1 VRRRIAAI
9 WPAAGPAVGL
19 TGVSALLA
27 LGMVAHTAAAVTTQ
41 DVSFRGKYDK
51 RDRHKV
57 RAGLSLRTTFSITD
71 PAAPAPLQLDRTT
84 LRFPKGSVVNG
95 RYFPKCKLAA
105 IQAKGPK
112 GCPRG
117 SKIGG
122 GTARGA
128 APPIVASVAAKV
140 SLFNGVP
147 VGRNPTLIIYS
158 LPDLGPVLVMSGVLK
173 SDRSGRYGYVLDVKV
188 PPIKTLPS
196 APDASVT
203 FFDATV
209 NNLSVKRGKRK
220 INYIDAPVL
229 CNGTYFLLD
238 GAFSYRGG
246 VVNPVLEKFT
256 LNGGPRCP

>member
-1 VRRRIAAI
+1 VRRTL
-9 WPAAGPAVGL
+9 PAVSVICV
-19 TGVSALLA
+19 TALLA
-27 LGMVAHTAAAVTTQ
+27 AGIFVHAASAVTTQ
-41 DVSFRGKYDK
+41 DISFQGKYNK

-57 RAGLSLRTTFSITD
+57 RAGLSLRTIFNITD
-71 PAAPAPLQLDRTT
+71 PAAPAPLQLARTT

-95 RYFPKCKLAA
+95 RFFPQCKLTAL
-105 IQAKGPK
+105 QSKGPK
-112 GCPRG
+112 ACPKG

-122 GTARGA
+122 GRARGA
-128 APPIVASVAAKV
+128 APPIVDSVAAKV
-140 SLFNGVP
+140 TLFNGVP
-147 VGRNPTLIIYS
+147 VGGNPTLIIYS
-158 LPDLGPVLVMSGVLK
+158 LPDLGPVLIQSGVLK
-173 SDRSGRYGYVLDVKV
+173 SDRSGKYGYVLDVNV

-209 NNLSVKRGKRK
+209 NNLSVKRGRRK

-238 GAFSYRGG
+238 GAFTYRGG
-246 VVNPVLEKFT
+246 VVNPVLDKFT

>member
-1 VRRRIAAI
+1 MT
-9 WPAAGPAVGL
+9 PAVCL
-19 TGVSALLA
+19 TCVSALLA
-27 LGMVAHTAAAVTTQ
+27 VGIAAESAAAVTTQ
-41 DVSFRGKYDK
+41 EVSFTGKYNK
-51 RDRHKV
+51 RDRHKT

-71 PAAPAPLQLDRTT
+71 PGAPAPLQLERTT
-84 LRFPKGSVVNG
+84 LRFPKGSIVNG
-95 RYFPKCKLAA
+95 RYFPKCKLRA

-112 GCPRG
+112 ACPKG
-117 SKIGG
+117 SRIGG
-122 GTARGA
+122 GTAKGA
-128 APPIVASVAAKV
+128 APPIVDSVAAKV
-140 SLFNGVP
+140 TLFNGVP
-147 VGRNPTLIIYS
+147 VGKSPTLIIYT

-173 SDRSGRYGYVLDVKV
+173 TDRSGHYGYVLDVPV

-209 NNLSVKRGKRK
+209 NNLSVRRGHRR

>member
-1 VRRRIAAI
+1 VRRTILTCACALVATGI
-9 WPAAGPAVGL
+9 VVSAAGG
-19 TGVSALLA
+19 
-27 LGMVAHTAAAVTTQ
+27 VTTQ
-41 DVSFRGKYDK
+41 DVSFQGKYNK
-51 RDRHKV
+51 RDRHKA

-71 PAAPAPLQLDRTT
+71 PGAPAPLQLDRTT

-95 RYFPKCKLAA
+95 RYFPQCKLTA
-105 IQAKGPK
+105 IQAKGPR
-112 GCPRG
+112 GCPKG
-117 SKIGG
+117 SRIGG

-128 APPIVASVAAKV
+128 APPIVDSVAAKV
-140 SLFNGVP
+140 TLFNGVP
-147 VGRNPTLIIYS
+147 VGHDSTLIIYS
-158 LPDLGPVLVMSGVLK
+158 LPDLGPVITLSGVLK
-173 SDRSGRYGYVLDVKV
+173 SNRSGRYGYVLDVNV

-209 NNLSVKRGKRK
+209 NNLSVRRGHRR

-238 GAFSYRGG
+238 GAFTYRGG
-246 VVNPVLEKFT
+246 IVNPVLERFT

>member
-1 VRRRIAAI
+1 MPALLVTCASVLVTAGAVASAAI
-9 WPAAGPAVGL
+9 
-19 TGVSALLA
+19 
-27 LGMVAHTAAAVTTQ
+27 AVTTQ
-41 DVSFRGKYDK
+41 DVSFQGKYDK
-51 RDRHKV
+51 RDRNKV
-57 RAGLSLRTTFSITD
+57 RGGLSLRTTFSITD
-71 PAAPAPLQLDRTT
+71 PGARAPLQLDRTT

-105 IQAKGPK
+105 IQSKGPK
-112 GCPRG
+112 GCPKG
-117 SKIGG
+117 SRIGG

-128 APPIVASVAAKV
+128 APPIVDSVAAKV

-147 VGRNPTLIIYS
+147 VGKDPTLIIYS

-173 SDRSGRYGYVLDVKV
+173 SDRSGRYGYILDVTI

-209 NNLSVKRGKRK
+209 NNLSVKRGHRR

-246 VVNPVLEKFT
+246 VVNPVLERFT